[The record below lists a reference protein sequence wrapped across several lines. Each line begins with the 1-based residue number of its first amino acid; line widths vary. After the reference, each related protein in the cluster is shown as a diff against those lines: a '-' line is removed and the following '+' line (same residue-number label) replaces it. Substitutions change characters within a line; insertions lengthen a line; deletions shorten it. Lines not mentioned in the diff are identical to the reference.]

1 MIDKQSAKWMHAYNP
16 CTVHAFKKNITFVP
30 MKFLIVGL
38 GNIGNEYEHTRHN
51 IGFDVVDFL
60 AKEQG
65 SSFSVDRHA
74 YRTELKIK
82 GKTFILLKPVT
93 YMNLSGK
100 AVKHHVQQ
108 EKIPLSNLLVITDDL
123 ALPTGKI
130 RLKPKGSDGG
140 HNGLK
145 SINELML
152 SNEYPRLRIGI
163 GSDFPK
169 GRQSDYVLGKWKP
182 EEEPVIALAIEN
194 AAKAVVEF
202 GLGGI
207 QNAMNA
213 FNR

>member
-1 MIDKQSAKWMHAYNP
+1 
-16 CTVHAFKKNITFVP
+16 
-30 MKFLIVGL
+30 MKFLVVGL
-38 GNIGNEYEHTRHN
+38 GNIGSEYEHTRHN

-60 AKEQG
+60 AKEHG
-65 SSFSVDRHA
+65 ASFSIDRHA
-74 YRTELKIK
+74 YRAELKIK

-100 AVKHHVQQ
+100 AVKHHIQQ
-108 EKIPLSNLLVITDDL
+108 EKIPLSRVLVITDDL
-123 ALPTGKI
+123 ALPLGKI

-163 GSDFPK
+163 GRDFPK

-207 QNAMNA
+207 QNAMNT